1 MKITKNVILDLLPL
15 YLADEVS
22 ADTRALIEE
31 YLESDPELAK
41 VAKKLAP
48 LEKPADV
55 PAALTQ
61 ENGMI
66 AYKEAQK
73 RRFLYTIVIAA
84 ALSFIVLV
92 IMMVF
97 FFTPQ

>member
-15 YLADEVS
+15 YLAVEVS

-31 YLESDPELAK
+31 YLESDPELAN

-48 LEKPADV
+48 IEKPADI

-61 ENGMI
+61 ENGMR
-66 AYKEAQK
+66 AYKKAQK

-84 ALSFIVLV
+84 VLSFIVLV
-92 IMMVF
+92 TMVVF
-97 FFTPQ
+97 FLTPQ